1 VNLARAPEEA
11 QRRSAQHAET
21 PVTGAAAHDSA
32 TLMTVERGLE
42 VLRAFRS
49 DRTPLTNAELV
60 RRTGLPKATVSRL
73 TSTLLQ
79 VGFLRQ
85 APGRRAFELADG
97 ALGIGVAFL
106 GTNDLLHAAQPLLQD
121 LADRLDVS
129 VALAVPEGLDMLYV
143 GYGVSRQV
151 ATLRLGVGS
160 VLPMGSTSIGR
171 AYLWALPP
179 AQQRPLVDACVA
191 QAGPQGAALAQAIAT
206 SFGELAAGGTCAV
219 WGGFQRRTYGVAL
232 PVRVGRAGL
241 PMGLS
246 CGKADAELDLQAE
259 RARIAP
265 ALKATAAQLQA
276 LLADF
281 DGSF

>member
-179 AQQRPLVDACVA
+179 AQQRPLV
-191 QAGPQGAALAQAIAT
+191 AGAGHRDVVWR
-206 SFGELAAGGTCAV
+206 AGGR
-219 WGGFQRRTYGVAL
+219 WHLR
-232 PVRVGRAGL
+232 RVGRLPAPHLRRGVAGARG
-241 PMGLS
+241 PRGA
-246 CGKADAELDLQAE
+246 ADGVELRQGRC
-259 RARIAP
+259 RAGP
-265 ALKATAAQLQA
+265 A
-276 LLADF
+276 
-281 DGSF
+281 G

>member
-1 VNLARAPEEA
+1 MTTRAIAPTDTCKPPD
-11 QRRSAQHAET
+11 AEN
-21 PVTGAAAHDSA
+21 S

-49 DRTPLTNAELV
+49 DRTPLSNAELV

-85 APGRRAFELADG
+85 VPGRREFELAAG
-97 ALGIGVAFL
+97 ALGIGHAYL
-106 GTNDLLHAAQPLLQD
+106 ATNEMLQAAQPLLQE

-129 VALAVPEGLDMLYV
+129 VALGIQDGIDMLYV
-143 GYGVSRQV
+143 GYRVSRKV

-160 VLPMGSTSIGR
+160 VLPMGTTSIGR

-179 AQQRPLVDACVA
+179 ERQRQLIGEHK
-191 QAGPQGAALAQAIAT
+191 QRAGAHAPMLEQSIKA
-206 SFGELAAGGTCAV
+206 SFAELESMGTCAV
-219 WGGFQRRTYGVAL
+219 LGGFQRSTYGVAL
-232 PVRVGRAGL
+232 PIHVGRQRTLIAMSCGRAGV
-241 PMGLS
+241 
-246 CGKADAELDLQAE
+246 ELDLQSE

-265 ALKATAAQLQA
+265 ALKRTAAQLEA

-281 DGSF
+281 DSHL